1 MDVTNFKFN
10 LKEYSKIEDRAERL
24 FFLRDLEKSL
34 KALPKEQKQQLLKE
48 REEYAMQLI
57 NETAK
62 YLADEN
68 AYEMPEK
75 LDKLIQLQ

>member
-10 LKEYSKIEDRAERL
+10 LRQYSKIEDRAERL

-34 KALPKEQKQQLLKE
+34 KALPKEQQKQLLKE
-48 REEYAMQLI
+48 REDYAIQLMD
-57 NETAK
+57 ETAK

-68 AYEMPEK
+68 AYEMPEE
-75 LDKLIQLQ
+75 LEKLIQL

>member
-34 KALPKEQKQQLLKE
+34 KALPKQQQQQLLKE

-57 NETAK
+57 DETAK
-62 YLADEN
+62 YLADET

-75 LDKLIQLQ
+75 LEKLIQL

>member
-34 KALPKEQKQQLLKE
+34 KALPEEQKQQLLKE

-57 NETAK
+57 DETAK
-62 YLADEN
+62 YLADET

-75 LDKLIQLQ
+75 LEKLIKL

>member
-34 KALPKEQKQQLLKE
+34 KALPKQQQQQLLKE
-48 REEYAMQLI
+48 REEYAMQLMD
-57 NETAK
+57 ETAK
-62 YLADEN
+62 YLADET

-75 LDKLIQLQ
+75 LEKLIQL

>member
-10 LKEYSKIEDRAERL
+10 LRQYSKIEDRAERL

-34 KALPKEQKQQLLKE
+34 RALPKEQQKQLLKE
-48 REEYAMQLI
+48 REDYAIQLMD
-57 NETAK
+57 ETAK

-68 AYEMPEK
+68 AYEMPEE
-75 LDKLIQLQ
+75 LEKLIQL